1 VTGNVS
7 SSATP
12 PHGGPGSLRR
22 RAIFFSLCAVTC
34 LAVVLA
40 FHAVLVPFVL
50 AVLLAYLLAPVVA
63 RLERVQVRGRPLPR
77 WIAVVLV
84 YAAMLGVLAGVTA
97 VAVPRLSAE
106 LTRLASEAPHL
117 AERARGELL
126 PRIESMLR
134 SATASY
140 LPERAESAHRG
151 AAGAVSIRVVPVDGG
166 GYEVFLPE
174 RGIDVSPIGDGTW
187 RVQPAESVRAAEG
200 DVTAQLEAML
210 EKTLS
215 EGGAHAATLLATAQ
229 SLIRGVFRG
238 IFVASMTLMISAYLL
253 VTSDAIL
260 GFFRGLVRVE
270 HRGHFD
276 DLLRR
281 IDRGLGGVVR
291 GQLMICVVNGVL
303 SGIGFWMAG
312 LAYWPVLALIATVLS
327 IIPIFGAFLS
337 SVPAIAMALQQG
349 VGVAAFVL
357 AWIVGIH
364 QVEANL
370 LNPKI
375 MGDAAKLHPVLV
387 IFALLAGEHAF
398 GFMGALL
405 AVPVLSIVQSL
416 FLHFRGVSLGE
427 DGVAEAVDAPSAG
440 EATSSASVPPPA

>member
-1 VTGNVS
+1 M
-7 SSATP
+7 
-12 PHGGPGSLRR
+12 RR
-22 RAIFFSLCAVTC
+22 RVIFLSLCASAC
-34 LAVVLA
+34 LAIVLA
-40 FHAVLVPFVL
+40 FHAVMVPFVL
-50 AVLLAYLLAPVVA
+50 AVLLAYLLASVVA
-63 RLERVQVRGRPLPR
+63 RLERLRVRGCPVPR
-77 WIAVVLV
+77 WVAVVWV
-84 YAAMLGVLAGVTA
+84 YVAMLGVLAGGTA

-106 LTRLASEAPHL
+106 LTRLASEAPRL

-126 PRIESMLR
+126 PRIEAMLR

-140 LPERAESAHRG
+140 LPERAESVGTG
-151 AAGAVSIRVVPVDGG
+151 AGTIRVVPVAGG

-174 RGIDVSPIGDGTW
+174 RGIDVAPTGEGTW
-187 RVQPAESVRAAEG
+187 RVKPADSMAAADG
-200 DVTAQLEAML
+200 DVTAQLKTML

-253 VTSDAIL
+253 ITSDAVI
-260 GFFRGLVRVE
+260 GFFRGLVRTDD
-270 HRGHFD
+270 RGHFD
-276 DLLRR
+276 ALLRR
-281 IDRGLGGVVR
+281 IDRGLSGVVR

-303 SGIGFWMAG
+303 SGIGFYLAG

-337 SVPAIAMALQQG
+337 SVPAIAIALQQG

-364 QVEANL
+364 QIEANL

-375 MGDAAKLHPVLV
+375 MGDAAKVHPVLV
-387 IFALLAGEHAF
+387 IFVLLAGEHAF

-405 AVPVLSIVQSL
+405 AVPVLSITQSL
-416 FLHFRGVSLGE
+416 FLHFRSVSLGDE
-427 DGVAEAVDAPSAG
+427 ADGGAVVSAPAAEATAPGSPSP
-440 EATSSASVPPPA
+440 SSTPAA

>member
-1 VTGNVS
+1 
-7 SSATP
+7 
-12 PHGGPGSLRR
+12 
-22 RAIFFSLCAVTC
+22 
-34 LAVVLA
+34 
-40 FHAVLVPFVL
+40 
-50 AVLLAYLLAPVVA
+50 
-63 RLERVQVRGRPLPR
+63 
-77 WIAVVLV
+77 
-84 YAAMLGVLAGVTA
+84 
-97 VAVPRLSAE
+97 
-106 LTRLASEAPHL
+106 
-117 AERARGELL
+117 
-126 PRIESMLR
+126 
-134 SATASY
+134 
-140 LPERAESAHRG
+140 
-151 AAGAVSIRVVPVDGG
+151 VDGG